1 MLRCQGSNSNALI
14 VEDSLK
20 RPSLA
25 GTVIDWELRA
35 DKRRHIVV
43 LYAEYL
49 RLSAELSHMLSTEV
63 DWTTKA

>member
-14 VEDSLK
+14 VEDILK

-25 GTVIDWELRA
+25 GT
-35 DKRRHIVV
+35 V